1 MGCCKL
7 AHSVRLT
14 MVPSH
19 GYTGYGA
26 FTWIHWLWCLHMS
39 TLAMVP
45 SHGYTGYGAFTWIH
59 WLWCLHMD
67 NTKQSEGLVL
77 CVKKLGLRAG

>member
-1 MGCCKL
+1 MWEGSTHTTTGGGGGGCCKL

-19 GYTGYGA
+19 G
-26 FTWIHWLWCLHMS
+26 C
-39 TLAMVP
+39 
-45 SHGYTGYGAFTWIH
+45 TGYGAFTWIH

-67 NTKQSEGLVL
+67 TLAMVPSHM
-77 CVKKLGLRAG
+77 

>member
-1 MGCCKL
+1 MLKACPFGEASL
-7 AHSVRLT
+7 
-14 MVPSH
+14 PSH

-26 FTWIHWLWCLHMS
+26 FTWIHWLWCLHMD

-67 NTKQSEGLVL
+67 ALAMVPSHG
-77 CVKKLGLRAG
+77 RR